1 MRRLH
6 GIRWVTIALIMVGAL
21 VNFLSR
27 QTLSIA
33 APTVI
38 NTLHISHEQY
48 GAITALF
55 QVGIIFQPLVGFVID
70 LMGVKP
76 GFALFAFLWSV
87 ICMAHGLATSWQMLA
102 GLRGMLG
109 FAEGAFSPGGLKVVS
124 EWFPA
129 RERGLAGGLYN
140 IGPSLGS
147 MVAPPLVAWA
157 ILNYS
162 WQFSFVIVGLISL
175 AWVAVWLLFYH
186 PLARHPLVS
195 AEERE
200 MIVSGQESL
209 VKEGAAKPDLVSAFT
224 MILIGLT
231 AASFFILSKAVAF
244 ALVGAAILLWIV
256 LRLGFRKALE
266 NPLFFQRNFWGIAL
280 PRFLT
285 DPTWG
290 MLSFWVPLY
299 LTQVR
304 HFDLKQIAIYAWL
317 PFLAADLGCIFGPA
331 VVLFLQKRG
340 LDLIDARRGAFT
352 LGAILMIG
360 VAFTGY
366 VQNPLVAVALIS
378 LAGFAHQT
386 LSVTM
391 ITMATDLFPRGEVG
405 TVAGMAGT
413 CANTGIL
420 IFTYELGHLVDTMGY
435 SPAFVLLAALDIVA
449 AIVAWTVIKK
459 PAAHA

>member
-1 MRRLH
+1 MRRFL
-6 GIRWVTIALIMVGAL
+6 GLRWLTIALIMLGAL

-38 NTLHISHEQY
+38 ASLHITTQQY
-48 GAITALF
+48 GWITSAF
-55 QVGIIFQPLVGFVID
+55 QGGIMLQPVVGYVID
-70 LMGVKP
+70 VLGVKS

-87 ICMAHGLATSWQMLA
+87 ICMAHGLAGSWQALA
-102 GLRGMLG
+102 ALRGLLG

-147 MVAPPLVAWA
+147 MLAPPLVAGA
-157 ILNYS
+157 IMIYS
-162 WQFSFVIVGLISL
+162 WQASFVIVGLISL
-175 AWVAVWLLFYH
+175 IWVALWLVFYRSVRDK
-186 PLARHPLVS
+186 PSPFALVILS
-195 AEERE
+195 FFYRLLPASKRPSPAQLYSLAEEERGY
-200 MIVSGQESL
+200 IVSGQEAFL
-209 VKEGAAKPDLVSAFT
+209 QAEDKKPS
-224 MILIGLT
+224 
-231 AASFFILSKAVAF
+231 ILS
-244 ALVGAAILLWIV
+244 ILG
-256 LRLGFRKALE
+256 R
-266 NPLFFQRNFWGIAL
+266 RNFWGIAL

-299 LTQVR
+299 LTTVR

-317 PFLAADLGCIFGPA
+317 PFLAADLGCIFGPS
-331 VVLFLQKRG
+331 VVLFLQRRG
-340 LDLIDARRGAFT
+340 WDLIDARRGAFT
-352 LGAILMIG
+352 VGALMMIG
-360 VAFTGY
+360 VAFTGM
-366 VQNPLVAVALIS
+366 VQDPLVAVALIS

-391 ITMATDLFPRGEVG
+391 ITMATDLFPRNEVG

-413 CANTGIL
+413 CANLGIL
-420 IFTYELGHLVDTMGY
+420 IFTLELGQRVDQIGY
-435 SPAFVLLAALDIVA
+435 TPVFVLLAVLDIVA
-449 AIVAWTVIKK
+449 AAVAWTIIRK
-459 PAAHA
+459 PKVHV

>member
-1 MRRLH
+1 MRRFFGL
-6 GIRWVTIALIMVGAL
+6 RWLTIGLIMLGAL

-38 NTLHISHEQY
+38 TSLHITTQQY
-48 GAITALF
+48 GWITSAF
-55 QVGIIFQPLVGFVID
+55 QGGIMLQPLVGYIID
-70 LMGVKP
+70 ILGVKS

-87 ICMAHGLATSWQMLA
+87 ICMAHGLAGSWQILA
-102 GLRGMLG
+102 GLRGLLG

-129 RERGLAGGLYN
+129 KERGLAGGLYN

-147 MVAPPLVAWA
+147 MLAPPLVAWA
-157 ILNYS
+157 IINYS
-162 WQFSFVIVGLISL
+162 WQASFVIVGLVSL
-175 AWVAVWLLFYH
+175 VWVALWLIFYH
-186 PLARHPLVS
+186 PVKTHPKLS

-200 MIVSGQESL
+200 LIVSGQESYL
-209 VKEGAAKPDLVSAFT
+209 QAQGEKPK
-224 MILIGLT
+224 
-231 AASFFILSKAVAF
+231 ILS
-244 ALVGAAILLWIV
+244 ILK
-256 LRLGFRKALE
+256 R
-266 NPLFFQRNFWGIAL
+266 RNFWGIAL

-299 LTQVR
+299 LTTVR
-304 HFDLKQIAIYAWL
+304 HFDLKQIALFAWL
-317 PFLAADLGCIFGPA
+317 PFLAADLGCVFGPM

-340 LDLIDARRGAFT
+340 LNLIDARRGAFT
-352 LGAILMIG
+352 LGAIMMIG
-360 VAFTGY
+360 VAFTGV
-366 VQNPLVAVALIS
+366 VQSPLAAVALIS

-391 ITMATDLFPRGEVG
+391 ITMATDLFPRSEVG

-413 CANTGIL
+413 CANFGIL
-420 IFTYELGHLVDTMGY
+420 LSTLVIARLVDTMGY
-435 SPAFVLLAALDIVA
+435 SPVFIALSALDLVAAL
-449 AIVAWTVIKK
+449 VAWTVIRK

>member
-1 MRRLH
+1 MRRFL
-6 GIRWVTIALIMVGAL
+6 GLRWLTIALIMLGAL

-38 NTLHISHEQY
+38 ANLHITTQQY
-48 GAITALF
+48 GWITATF
-55 QVGIIFQPLVGFVID
+55 QGGIMLQPVVGYIIDV
-70 LMGVKP
+70 MGVKS

-87 ICMAHGLATSWQMLA
+87 ICMAHGLATNWQILA
-102 GLRGMLG
+102 GLRGLLG

-129 RERGLAGGLYN
+129 KERGLAGGLYN

-147 MVAPPLVAWA
+147 MIAPPLIAWA

-162 WQFSFVIVGLISL
+162 WQAAFVIVGLISL
-175 AWVAVWLLFYH
+175 VWVALWLAFYRPVREH
-186 PLARHPLVS
+186 PALS
-195 AEERE
+195 AEERNY
-200 MIVSGQESL
+200 ILSGQESFL
-209 VKEGAAKPDLVSAFT
+209 QADDKKPP
-224 MILIGLT
+224 
-231 AASFFILSKAVAF
+231 ILS
-244 ALVGAAILLWIV
+244 ILS
-256 LRLGFRKALE
+256 R
-266 NPLFFQRNFWGIAL
+266 RNFWGIAL

-299 LTQVR
+299 LTTVR
-304 HFDLKQIAIYAWL
+304 GFDLKHIALYAWL
-317 PFLAADLGCIFGPA
+317 PFLAADLGCIFGPS

-340 LDLIDARRGAFT
+340 MDLIDARRSAFT
-352 LGAILMIG
+352 LGAFMMIG
-360 VAFTGY
+360 VAFTG
-366 VQNPLVAVALIS
+366 VVKDPLMAVALIS

-391 ITMATDLFPRGEVG
+391 ITMATDLFPRNEVG

-413 CANTGIL
+413 CANLGIL
-420 IFTYELGHLVDTMGY
+420 IFTYELGQRVDQIGY
-435 SPAFVLLAALDIVA
+435 TPVFVLLAVLDIVA
-449 AIVAWTVIKK
+449 AIVAWTVIRK
-459 PAAHA
+459 PVAHA

>member
-1 MRRLH
+1 MGRFMGL
-6 GIRWVTIALIMVGAL
+6 RWLTIALIMMGAL

-38 NTLHISHEQY
+38 ASLHITTQQY
-48 GAITALF
+48 GWITSAF
-55 QVGIIFQPLVGFVID
+55 QGGIMLQPVVGYVID
-70 LMGVKP
+70 ILGVKS
-76 GFALFAFLWSV
+76 GFALFAFLWSI
-87 ICMAHGLATSWQMLA
+87 ICMAHGLAGSWQVLA
-102 GLRGMLG
+102 TLRGLLG

-129 RERGLAGGLYN
+129 KERGLAGGLYN

-162 WQFSFVIVGLISL
+162 WQASFVIVGLISL
-175 AWVAVWLLFYH
+175 AWVGLWLIFYKPVRKH
-186 PLARHPLVS
+186 PTLS
-195 AEERE
+195 EEERE
-200 MIVSGQESL
+200 YIISGQEKFLQASDQ
-209 VKEGAAKPDLVSAFT
+209 KPS
-224 MILIGLT
+224 
-231 AASFFILSKAVAF
+231 ILS
-244 ALVGAAILLWIV
+244 ILK
-256 LRLGFRKALE
+256 R
-266 NPLFFQRNFWGIAL
+266 RNFWGIAL

-299 LTQVR
+299 LTTVR
-304 HFDLKQIAIYAWL
+304 GFDLKHIALYAWL
-317 PFLAADLGCIFGPA
+317 PFLAADLGCIFGPS
-331 VVLFLQKRG
+331 VVIFLQRRG
-340 LDLIDARRGAFT
+340 LDLIDARRCAFT
-352 LGAILMIG
+352 LGAFMMIG
-360 VAFTGY
+360 VAFTG
-366 VQNPLVAVALIS
+366 VVKDPLMAVALIS

-391 ITMATDLFPRGEVG
+391 ITMATDLFPRNEVG

-413 CANTGIL
+413 CANLGIL
-420 IFTYELGHLVDTMGY
+420 IFTYELGQRVDQIGY
-435 SPAFVLLAALDIVA
+435 TPVFVLLAVLDIVA
-449 AIVAWTVIKK
+449 AIVAWTLIRK

>member
-1 MRRLH
+1 MRRVL
-6 GIRWVTIALIMVGAL
+6 GLRWFTIGLIMLGAL

-38 NTLHISHEQY
+38 SSLHITTQQY
-48 GAITALF
+48 GWITSAF
-55 QVGIIFQPLVGFVID
+55 QGGIMFQPIVGYIID
-70 LMGVKP
+70 ILGVKP
-76 GFALFAFLWSV
+76 GFALFALLWSV
-87 ICMAHGLATSWQMLA
+87 ICMAHGLAGSWQMLA
-102 GLRGMLG
+102 SLRGLLG

-129 RERGLAGGLYN
+129 KERGLAGGLYN

-162 WQFSFVIVGLISL
+162 WQASFVIVGLISL
-175 AWVAVWLLFYH
+175 VWVVLWLLFYH
-186 PLARHPLVS
+186 PVRKHPSLS
-195 AEERE
+195 EEERNY
-200 MIVSGQESL
+200 ILSGQEAFLQASGKKPSL
-209 VKEGAAKPDLVSAFT
+209 VS
-224 MILIGLT
+224 ILG
-231 AASFFILSKAVAF
+231 
-244 ALVGAAILLWIV
+244 
-256 LRLGFRKALE
+256 R
-266 NPLFFQRNFWGIAL
+266 RNFWGIAL

-299 LTQVR
+299 LTTVR
-304 HFDLKQIAIYAWL
+304 HFDLKHIAIYAWM
-317 PFLAADLGCIFGPA
+317 PFLAADLGCVFGPS
-331 VVLFLQKRG
+331 VVLFLQRRS

-352 LGAILMIG
+352 LGATMMIG
-360 VAFTGY
+360 VAFTGV
-366 VQNPLVAVALIS
+366 VQNPLMAVALIS

-391 ITMATDLFPRGEVG
+391 ITMATDLFPRNEVG

-413 CANTGIL
+413 CANLGIL
-420 IFTYELGHLVDTMGY
+420 IFTYELGQRVDQIGY
-435 SPAFVLLAALDIVA
+435 TPVFVLLAVLDIVA
-449 AIVAWTVIKK
+449 AIVAWTVIRK

>member
-1 MRRLH
+1 MRRFL
-6 GIRWVTIALIMVGAL
+6 GLRWLTIGLIMLGAL

-38 NTLHISHEQY
+38 ASLHITTEQY
-48 GAITALF
+48 GWITSAF
-55 QVGIIFQPLVGFVID
+55 QGGILFQPLVGYIID
-70 LMGVKP
+70 IMGVKS

-87 ICMAHGLATSWQMLA
+87 ICMAHGFATNWQILA
-102 GLRGMLG
+102 GLRGLLG
-109 FAEGAFSPGGLKVVS
+109 FAEGAFSPGGLKVVA

-129 RERGLAGGLYN
+129 KERGLAGGLYN

-147 MVAPPLVAWA
+147 MIAPPLVAWA

-162 WQFSFVIVGLISL
+162 WQVSFVIVGAISL
-175 AWVAVWLLFYH
+175 VWVALWLLFYRPVRQH
-186 PLARHPLVS
+186 PSLS
-195 AEERE
+195 QAERDY
-200 MIVSGQESL
+200 ILSGQESFL
-209 VKEGAAKPDLVSAFT
+209 QAQDQKPSLFS
-224 MILIGLT
+224 ILG
-231 AASFFILSKAVAF
+231 
-244 ALVGAAILLWIV
+244 
-256 LRLGFRKALE
+256 R
-266 NPLFFQRNFWGIAL
+266 RNFWGIAL

-299 LTQVR
+299 LTTVR
-304 HFDLKQIAIYAWL
+304 HFDLKHIALYAWM
-317 PFLAADLGCIFGPA
+317 PFLAADLGCVFGPG

-352 LGAILMIG
+352 VGAIMMIG
-360 VAFTGY
+360 VAFTGV
-366 VQNPLVAVALIS
+366 VQNPLMAVALIS

-391 ITMATDLFPRGEVG
+391 ITMATDLFPRNEVG

-413 CANTGIL
+413 CANFGIL
-420 IFTYELGHLVDTMGY
+420 VFTFELGQRVGQIGY
-435 SPAFVLLAALDIVA
+435 TPVFILLAVLDIVA
-449 AIVAWTVIKK
+449 AIVAWTVIRK
-459 PAAHA
+459 PATHA

>member
-1 MRRLH
+1 MRRVL
-6 GIRWVTIALIMVGAL
+6 GLRWLTIGLIMVGAM

-38 NTLHISHEQY
+38 ASLHITTQQY
-48 GAITALF
+48 GWITSAFQGGIMLQPAVGYAIDIL
-55 QVGIIFQPLVGFVID
+55 
-70 LMGVKP
+70 GVKT

-87 ICMAHGLATSWQMLA
+87 ICMAHGLAGSWQMLA
-102 GLRGMLG
+102 GLRGLLG

-129 RERGLAGGLYN
+129 KERGLAGGLYN

-162 WQFSFVIVGLISL
+162 WQASFVIVGAISL
-175 AWVAVWLLFYH
+175 IWVALWLLFYRPVRQH
-186 PLARHPLVS
+186 PSLT
-195 AEERE
+195 AEERDY
-200 MIVSGQESL
+200 ILLGQETFL
-209 VKEGAAKPDLVSAFT
+209 QAQDQKPSIFS
-224 MILIGLT
+224 IL
-231 AASFFILSKAVAF
+231 K
-244 ALVGAAILLWIV
+244 
-256 LRLGFRKALE
+256 R
-266 NPLFFQRNFWGIAL
+266 RNFWGIAL

-299 LTQVR
+299 LTTVR
-304 HFDLKQIAIYAWL
+304 HFDLKHIALYAWM
-317 PFLAADLGCIFGPA
+317 PFLAADLGCIFGPM
-331 VVLFLQKRG
+331 VVLFLQRRG

-352 LGAILMIG
+352 LGAIMMIG
-360 VAFTGY
+360 VAFTGV
-366 VQNPLVAVALIS
+366 VQNPLMAVALIS

-391 ITMATDLFPRGEVG
+391 ITMATDLFPRNEVG

-413 CANTGIL
+413 CANLGIL
-420 IFTYELGHLVDTMGY
+420 IFTLKLGQRVDQIGY
-435 SPAFVLLAALDIVA
+435 TPVFVLLAVLDIVA
-449 AIVAWTVIKK
+449 AFVAWTVIRK

>member
-1 MRRLH
+1 MRRFFGL
-6 GIRWVTIALIMVGAL
+6 RWLTIALIMLGAL

-38 NTLHISHEQY
+38 SSLHITTQQY
-48 GAITALF
+48 GWITSAF
-55 QVGIIFQPLVGFVID
+55 QGGIMLQPVVGYVID
-70 LMGVKP
+70 ILGVKS

-87 ICMAHGLATSWQMLA
+87 ICMAHGLAGSWQMLA
-102 GLRGMLG
+102 GLRGLLG

-129 RERGLAGGLYN
+129 KERGLAGGLYN

-157 ILNYS
+157 IYYYS
-162 WQFSFVIVGLISL
+162 WQASFVIVGLISL
-175 AWVAVWLLFYH
+175 VWVALWLIFYRPVRQH
-186 PLARHPLVS
+186 PGLS
-195 AEERE
+195 EEERE
-200 MIVSGQESL
+200 YILSGQESYL
-209 VKEGAAKPDLVSAFT
+209 QADGNRPSVWS
-224 MILIGLT
+224 IL
-231 AASFFILSKAVAF
+231 K
-244 ALVGAAILLWIV
+244 
-256 LRLGFRKALE
+256 R
-266 NPLFFQRNFWGIAL
+266 RNFWGIAL

-299 LTQVR
+299 LTTVR
-304 HFDLKQIAIYAWL
+304 HFDLKHIALYAWL

-352 LGAILMIG
+352 LGALMMIG
-360 VAFTGY
+360 VAFTGI
-366 VQNPLVAVALIS
+366 VKDPLMAVALIS

-391 ITMATDLFPRGEVG
+391 ITMATDLFPRNEVG

-413 CANTGIL
+413 CANLGIL
-420 IFTYELGHLVDTMGY
+420 IFTLELGQRVDQIGY
-435 SPAFVLLAALDIVA
+435 TPVFVLLAVLDIVA
-449 AIVAWTVIKK
+449 ACVAWTVIRK

>member
-1 MRRLH
+1 MRRFL
-6 GIRWVTIALIMVGAL
+6 GIRWLTIALIMMGAL

-38 NTLHISHEQY
+38 SNLHITTQQY
-48 GAITALF
+48 GWITSAF
-55 QVGIIFQPLVGFVID
+55 QGGIMLQPLVGYIID
-70 LMGVKP
+70 ILGVKS

-87 ICMAHGLATSWQMLA
+87 ICMAHGLAGSWQVLA
-102 GLRGMLG
+102 GLRGLLG

-124 EWFPA
+124 EWFPSK
-129 RERGLAGGLYN
+129 ERGLAGGLYN

-162 WQFSFVIVGLISL
+162 WQASFVIVGAISL
-175 AWVAVWLLFYH
+175 VWVAIWLFFYYPVKQH
-186 PLARHPLVS
+186 PTLS
-195 AEERE
+195 IEERE
-200 MIVSGQESL
+200 LILSGQESFL
-209 VKEGAAKPDLVSAFT
+209 QAADEKPSIFS
-224 MILIGLT
+224 ILG
-231 AASFFILSKAVAF
+231 
-244 ALVGAAILLWIV
+244 
-256 LRLGFRKALE
+256 R
-266 NPLFFQRNFWGIAL
+266 RNFWGIAL

-299 LTQVR
+299 LTTVR
-304 HFDLKQIAIYAWL
+304 HFDLKQIAMFAWL
-317 PFLAADLGCIFGPA
+317 PFLAADLGCIFGPS

-352 LGAILMIG
+352 LGAVLMIG
-360 VAFTGY
+360 VAFTGV
-366 VQNPLVAVALIS
+366 VQNPLMAVALIS

-391 ITMATDLFPRGEVG
+391 ITMATDLFPRNEVG

-413 CANTGIL
+413 CANFGIL
-420 IFTYELGHLVDTMGY
+420 LSTLIISRLVDTMGY
-435 SPAFVLLAALDIVA
+435 SPVFIALSALDLVA
-449 AIVAWTVIKK
+449 AIVAWTVIRK
-459 PAAHA
+459 PTAHA

>member
-1 MRRLH
+1 MRRFL
-6 GIRWVTIALIMVGAL
+6 GLRWLTIALIMMGAL

-38 NTLHISHEQY
+38 ANLHITTQQY
-48 GAITALF
+48 GWITSAF
-55 QVGIIFQPLVGFVID
+55 QGGIMLQPLVGYIID
-70 LMGVKP
+70 ILGVKS

-87 ICMAHGLATSWQMLA
+87 ICMAHGLATNWQILA
-102 GLRGMLG
+102 GLRGLLG

-129 RERGLAGGLYN
+129 KERGLAGGLYN

-147 MVAPPLVAWA
+147 MIAPPLVAWA

-162 WQFSFVIVGLISL
+162 WQASFVIVGLISL
-175 AWVAVWLLFYH
+175 VWVALWLMFYRPVLTH
-186 PLARHPLVS
+186 PALS
-195 AEERE
+195 DQERDY
-200 MIVSGQESL
+200 ILSGQEDFL
-209 VKEGAAKPDLVSAFT
+209 QGQDKKPP
-224 MILIGLT
+224 
-231 AASFFILSKAVAF
+231 ILS
-244 ALVGAAILLWIV
+244 ILS
-256 LRLGFRKALE
+256 R
-266 NPLFFQRNFWGIAL
+266 RNFWGIAL

-299 LTQVR
+299 LTTVR
-304 HFDLKQIAIYAWL
+304 HFDLKAIALYAWM

-331 VVLFLQKRG
+331 IVLFLQKRG

-352 LGAILMIG
+352 VGALMMIG
-360 VAFTGY
+360 VAFTG
-366 VQNPLVAVALIS
+366 VVKDPLVAVALIS

-391 ITMATDLFPRGEVG
+391 ITMATDLFPRNEVG

-413 CANTGIL
+413 CANLGIL
-420 IFTYELGHLVDTMGY
+420 IFTFALGQRVDQIGY
-435 SPAFVLLAALDIVA
+435 TPVFVMLAVLDILA
-449 AIVAWTVIKK
+449 AIVAWTVIRK
-459 PAAHA
+459 PKHA

>member
-1 MRRLH
+1 MRRFL
-6 GIRWVTIALIMVGAL
+6 GLRWLTIGLIMLGAL

-38 NTLHISHEQY
+38 TSLHITTQQY
-48 GAITALF
+48 GWITSAF
-55 QVGIIFQPLVGFVID
+55 QGGIMFQPVVGYIID
-70 LMGVKP
+70 IMGVKS

-87 ICMAHGLATSWQMLA
+87 ICMAHGFATNWQMLA
-102 GLRGMLG
+102 GLRGLLG
-109 FAEGAFSPGGLKVVS
+109 IAEGAFSPGGLKVVS

-129 RERGLAGGLYN
+129 KERGLAGGLYN

-162 WQFSFVIVGLISL
+162 WQASFVIVGVVSL
-175 AWVAVWLLFYH
+175 VWVALWLLFYRPVRQH
-186 PLARHPLVS
+186 PSLS
-195 AEERE
+195 AEERDY
-200 MIVSGQESL
+200 ILSGQETFL
-209 VKEGAAKPDLVSAFT
+209 QAKDQKPPIFS
-224 MILIGLT
+224 ILG
-231 AASFFILSKAVAF
+231 
-244 ALVGAAILLWIV
+244 
-256 LRLGFRKALE
+256 R
-266 NPLFFQRNFWGIAL
+266 RNFWGIAL

-299 LTQVR
+299 LTKVR
-304 HFDLKQIAIYAWL
+304 HFDLKHIALYAWM
-317 PFLAADLGCIFGPA
+317 PFLAADLGCIFGPM
-331 VVLFLQKRG
+331 VVLFLERRG

-352 LGAILMIG
+352 VGAIMMIG
-360 VAFTGY
+360 VAFTGV
-366 VQNPLVAVALIS
+366 VQDPLVAVALIS

-391 ITMATDLFPRGEVG
+391 ITMATDLFPRNEVG

-413 CANTGIL
+413 CANLGIL
-420 IFTYELGHLVDTMGY
+420 IFTFELGQRVDQIGY
-435 SPAFVLLAALDIVA
+435 TPVFILLAVLDIVA
-449 AIVAWTVIKK
+449 AIVAWTVIRK
-459 PAAHA
+459 PAAHV